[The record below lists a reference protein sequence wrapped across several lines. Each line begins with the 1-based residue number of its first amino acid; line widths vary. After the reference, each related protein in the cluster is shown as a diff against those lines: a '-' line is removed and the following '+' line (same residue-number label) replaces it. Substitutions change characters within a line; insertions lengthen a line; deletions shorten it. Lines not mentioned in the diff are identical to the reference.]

1 MRHFA
6 TTILFSAMALA
17 PTGCTSSSETASR
30 DTMTT
35 HVGRYDMP
43 PAGLKRVRVGVP
55 PFKIERKVPQN
66 NWNRTELARDAA
78 DQLTT
83 LADRTD
89 RFEVIERAQ
98 LDQLL
103 KEQGLEGIVD
113 PNELARPG
121 RVRGVDYLFIG
132 KITNMRVKAERS
144 RSGAGILIVAWR
156 DARTRIT
163 IECGVDLRLV
173 NPTNGSVLIS
183 EFAEYKRTD
192 SIRALGVNVLG
203 LVGGG
208 GAVNMRISE
217 DSRGKILRL
226 ALDDCVRKMV
236 QSGRLDRRLREKQ
249 Q

>member
-1 MRHFA
+1 MRS
-6 TTILFSAMALA
+6 ILTLSMALLVIS
-17 PTGCTSSSETASR
+17 GCSKTTESARRDELTS
-30 DTMTT
+30 
-35 HVGRYDMP
+35 HIGIYDMP

-55 PFKIERKVPQN
+55 QFFVENVISGLDYKRKDIS
-66 NWNRTELARDAA
+66 RDAA

-83 LADRTD
+83 LADKTD
-89 RFEVIERAQ
+89 RFEMIERAQ
-98 LDQLL
+98 MEQLL

-113 PNELARPG
+113 PAELAKPG
-121 RVRGVDYLFIG
+121 RVSGVDYIFIG

-163 IECGVDLRLV
+163 VECGVDLRLV

>member
-1 MRHFA
+1 MKSLAAFF
-6 TTILFSAMALA
+6 LFPAMAVVFS
-17 PTGCTSSSETASR
+17 GCTSSQETASR
-30 DTMTT
+30 DTLTT
-35 HVGRYDMP
+35 YVGQYDMP

-55 PFKIERKVPQN
+55 QFKIDSRVPAR
-66 NWNRTELARDAA
+66 NWNRNELARDAA

-98 LDQLL
+98 MDQLL

-121 RVRGVDYLFIG
+121 KVRGVDYLFIG
-132 KITNMRVKAERS
+132 KITNMRVKAERT
-144 RSGAGILIVAWR
+144 RSGAGILVVAWR
-156 DARTRIT
+156 DSRTRIT

-173 NPTNGSVLIS
+173 NPTDGSVLIS

-192 SIRALGVNVLG
+192 SIRALGVNILG

-208 GAVNMRISE
+208 SGAHMHISE

-236 QSGRLDRRLREKQ
+236 QSGRLDRRMLEKQ